1 MNTAGSLLVTHA
13 IISRVCPTCAVSFAS
28 EISRCRIEELPP
40 SLRIAEGSAII
51 GSIVLCDWAR
61 GMPLLR
67 HRDKTLMTSDEAA
80 ECRTEYEGV
89 SVPKIEMCPSYSVSE
104 VFELEVAARAV
115 WEEEQYEE
123 AGTEQTM
130 QLFVWLVLDAILPR
144 LSVHERNEL
153 VGRDG
158 DVRASTCGSF
168 RTKMSAQRRDGN
180 VLDMLMYHVFFD
192 RWTKSYLL
200 DLLDFCGLLLT
211 FNSFVGSFYSGSLG
225 GSSQN

>member
-1 MNTAGSLLVTHA
+1 MAMEVFAFAGQKVIKPGWFDHEYCGLALGY
-13 IISRVCPTCAVSFAS
+13 SRNHQSRLSYVRCVICKRDIKVSNRRITTFF
-28 EISRCRIEELPP
+28 ENCRG
-40 SLRIAEGSAII
+40 LRHHRLDC
-51 GSIVLCDWAR
+51 IVRLAR

-130 QLFVWLVLDAILPR
+130 QLFVWLVLDAIYQDCQFTSVTNLWDVMVTFEPQHAALFGQKCQ
-144 LSVHERNEL
+144 LS
-153 VGRDG
+153 
-158 DVRASTCGSF
+158 DVMVMFLIC
-168 RTKMSAQRRDGN
+168 
-180 VLDMLMYHVFFD
+180 
-192 RWTKSYLL
+192 
-200 DLLDFCGLLLT
+200 
-211 FNSFVGSFYSGSLG
+211 
-225 GSSQN
+225 